1 MLVDLAHRGI
11 AVLLV
16 EHDMSLVMNIC
27 DHVSV
32 LDYGAVIAH
41 GDPAT
46 VQADPAV
53 QAAYLGAV
61 EEDHRA
67 TRSPPT
73 SSPVFVGLGT
83 APPSAPVDVPPAESR
98 PRHPSTT

>member
-1 MLVDLAHRGI
+1 M

-32 LDYGAVIAH
+32 LDYGEVIAR

-61 EEDHRA
+61 DDDPA
-67 TRSPPT
+67 PAP
-73 SSPVFVGLGT
+73 SSPVFVG
-83 APPSAPVDVPPAESR
+83 APGPGSSPGAAPAGNKMITFPGKPAPALSNT
-98 PRHPSTT
+98 P